1 MVTEISQFQNGKEG
15 GYALEFKHRSKPK
28 NCLIDCIVCF
38 CCCPMEE
45 KMIQDN
51 MEQEI
56 ECPCCYDIMA
66 LSSNFDRL
74 CYLCQECNLSL
85 LIN

>member
-1 MVTEISQFQNGKEG
+1 MSKELLLHKQQLQVNPLQNENDIEDK
-15 GYALEFKHRSKPK
+15 
-28 NCLIDCIVCF
+28 
-38 CCCPMEE
+38 EE

-56 ECPCCYDIMA
+56 ECPRCYDIMA